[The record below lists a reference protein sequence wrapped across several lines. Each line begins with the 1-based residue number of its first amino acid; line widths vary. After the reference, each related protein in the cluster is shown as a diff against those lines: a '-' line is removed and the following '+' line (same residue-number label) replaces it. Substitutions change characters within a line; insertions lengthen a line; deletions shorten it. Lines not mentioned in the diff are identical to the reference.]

1 MEIEIDIK
9 DIRTLVEVVKKN
21 YNFDLGE
28 YALSS
33 LKRRLQRILEV
44 YKFPTMNELT
54 YKVGNNKLFFE
65 EFLREITVNTTEM
78 FRDPSF
84 WRKLRDE
91 VFPLFQN
98 TPTIRIWHAACS
110 SGEEV
115 YSMAIALKEAGL
127 FDKAKIYASDIN
139 ELVMAKAQVGK
150 YPIRNMEINEPNYER
165 YSGEKEL
172 LKYYSANGDFAQMDT
187 SLLSN
192 VTFKKFD
199 LVAGEPF
206 MKFDLILCRNVLI
219 YFTLPLQD
227 RVVEIFSR
235 SLMTG
240 GLLAVGSKE
249 TIAWC
254 KSYAKYS
261 SFSLEEK
268 IFKKI
273 KD

>member
-1 MEIEIDIK
+1 MEIDIK
-9 DIRTLVEVVKKN
+9 EIRLLVDIVKKN

-33 LKRRLQRILEV
+33 FKRRLQRILEV
-44 YKFPTMNELT
+44 YKLSNMAELT
-54 YKVGNNKLFFE
+54 LKVSQNKNFFE

-91 VFPLFQN
+91 VFPVLAN
-98 TPTIRIWHAACS
+98 YPTIRIWHAACS

-139 ELVMAKAQVGK
+139 ELVMAKAQTGK
-150 YPIRNMEINEPNYER
+150 YPIRNMEVNDANYER
-165 YSGEKEL
+165 YSGKKEL
-172 LKYYSANGDFAQMDT
+172 TNYYKAIGDQACLDT

-199 LVAGEPF
+199 LVQGEPF
-206 MKFDLILCRNVLI
+206 MKFDLIICRNVLI

-227 RVVEIFSR
+227 HVIDMFSR
-235 SLMTG
+235 SMMTG

-254 KSYAKYS
+254 KSYNKYS
-261 SFSLEEK
+261 AFSLEEK
-268 IFKKI
+268 IFKKV

>member
-9 DIRTLVEVVKKN
+9 DIRILVDVVKKN
-21 YNFDLGE
+21 YNFDLGD

-33 LKRRLQRILEV
+33 FKRRLQRILEV
-44 YKFPTMNELT
+44 YKFPSMVELT
-54 YKVGNNKLFFE
+54 HKVGTNNLFFE

-84 WRKLRDE
+84 WRKLRDD
-91 VFPLFQN
+91 VFPLYKN
-98 TPTIRIWHAACS
+98 VPTIRIWHAACS

-127 FDKAKIYASDIN
+127 FEKAKIYASDIN
-139 ELVMAKAQVGK
+139 ELVMSKAQVGK
-150 YPIRNMEINEPNYER
+150 YPIRNLEINEPNYER
-165 YSGEKEL
+165 YSGKREL
-172 LKYYSANGDFAQMDT
+172 NKYFKANGDHFQMDT

-199 LVAGEPF
+199 LIQGEPF
-206 MKFDLILCRNVLI
+206 LKFDLILCRNVLI

-227 RVVEIFSR
+227 RVVEMFNR

-254 KSYAKYS
+254 KSYEKYS

-268 IFKKI
+268 IFKKV